1 MELAI
6 DAQMITFGSTLD
18 FGLESDDCTAHPE
31 NETLTVVKDA
41 DLIQQL
47 LLYEARVRFNNLEIV
62 YGQRFKLYRL
72 QMLKTILETT
82 VNKGVLL

>member
-1 MELAI
+1 MEFAL
-6 DAQMITFGSTLD
+6 DAQIIAFSSTLN
-18 FGLESDDCTAHPE
+18 FGLESDDCTADPQ

-41 DLIQQL
+41 HLIQQL
-47 LLYEARVRFNNLEIV
+47 LLYKARVRFNNLEIV